1 MTRVGNRLK
10 IGPPHHNALNR
21 VGVLRHIQATRETE
35 ANKGP
40 DLEVAK
46 LLSIYDRFRAKFHD
60 LDELRGLPFYQYLR
74 FRTIHYDRV
83 FDAFTNDGGRQIVF
97 FGVGT
102 DSRSLRF
109 AASLKANDI
118 TVFETDLEPWIF
130 ERRSLMQ
137 KLGRQ
142 GHTQQFAFNM
152 ESDTIGGL
160 TMQGGIDPTLKT
172 LFIAEGVLTYISPAA
187 VQAFLAG
194 LSQVMSEDSQLALDM
209 KRQGKRED
217 GAFRLSM
224 DADQQ
229 SSFFNETGFIVRSNF
244 LSKALHQHLG
254 FAEGGPAPLFDEDIV
269 LVLAPKH

>member
-118 TVFETDLEPWIF
+118 TVFETDLEPWIS

-137 KLGRQ
+137 KLGAQ
-142 GHTQQFAFNM
+142 GHTRQFAFNM
-152 ESDTIGGL
+152 ESDTIGDL
-160 TMQGGIDPTLKT
+160 IKQGGIDPTLKT

-269 LVLAPKH
+269 LVLAPNH

>member
-118 TVFETDLEPWIF
+118 TVFETDLEPWIS

-137 KLGRQ
+137 KLGAQ
-142 GHTQQFAFNM
+142 GHTRQFAFNM
-152 ESDTIGGL
+152 ESDTIGDL
-160 TMQGGIDPTLKT
+160 IKQGGIDPTLKT

-229 SSFFNETGFIVRSNF
+229 SSFFNEAGFVVRSNV
-244 LSKALHQHLG
+244 LSEALHQHLG